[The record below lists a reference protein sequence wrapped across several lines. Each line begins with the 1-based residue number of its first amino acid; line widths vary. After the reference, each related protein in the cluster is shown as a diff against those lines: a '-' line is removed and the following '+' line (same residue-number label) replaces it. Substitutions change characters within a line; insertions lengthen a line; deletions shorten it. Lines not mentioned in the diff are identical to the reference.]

1 MYSSFCFLA
10 LNDFF
15 LYRLKIMPTKPKSPK
30 TPSKPK
36 EAEEVD
42 VGSIHEEVEV
52 PLASEVVFRKIWKI
66 KKFEKTISKNDLLDS
81 PVFRCSVNGMTT
93 FWNIAVRFWKG

>member
-1 MYSSFCFLA
+1 
-10 LNDFF
+10 
-15 LYRLKIMPTKPKSPK
+15 MPTKPKSPK
-30 TPSKPK
+30 TPSKQK
-36 EAEEVD
+36 EPEEAD

-66 KKFEKTISKNDLLDS
+66 KKFHKTISKSDLLDS
-81 PVFRCSVNGMTT
+81 PIFRCSVNGMTT